1 MYYEPTFEKPSL
13 TVSGNGGYIRCSVKM
28 AAFKLVRL
36 VGNCFKLVLSVF
48 FFSSRNV
55 VSINESCDNS
65 CFVG

>member
-1 MYYEPTFEKPSL
+1 MYYELTFEKPSL

-48 FFSSRNV
+48 FFLHEMLLV
-55 VSINESCDNS
+55 
-65 CFVG
+65 